1 MKAVIC
7 TKYGPPEVLK
17 LRDVEKPVPKDNEI
31 LIKVYATSV
40 TSGDTRIR
48 GLKVP
53 LSFWVPARI
62 ALGIKSPKINIL
74 GAELSGEIESIG
86 KDVKKFKIGDQ
97 VFAYPGHH
105 LGGYA
110 EYKCMEEDSAIAIKP
125 SKLTFEEAAAVSFG
139 GNTAL
144 HFLKQANIN
153 DGQKVLIYGASGSV
167 GTYAVQLAKYF
178 GAEVTGVCSTSNID
192 LVKSLGADIVID
204 YTKEDFSKNGKFYNV
219 IFDTVGKSTFS
230 DCMGSLLK
238 EGVYLQAVALP
249 PTSLQM
255 RWKSITSNMKLIG
268 GTAVPKAENLNFLRE
283 LIEIGKIK
291 PVIDRTYPIE
301 QIVEAHTYVDKGH
314 KKGNVV
320 IIMDHEKRI

>member
-17 LRDVEKPVPKDNEI
+17 LRDVEKPVPKDNEV
-31 LIKVYATSV
+31 LIKVHATSV

-48 GLKVP
+48 GFKVP
-53 LSFWVPARI
+53 ISFWVPARI

-86 KDVKKFKIGDQ
+86 KDIKKFKVGDP

-110 EYKCMEEDSAIAIKP
+110 EYKCIKEDSAIAIKP
-125 SKLTFEEAAAVSFG
+125 GNLSYEEAAVISFG

-144 HFLKQANIN
+144 HFLKQANIT

-192 LVKSLGADIVID
+192 LVKSLGADKVID
-204 YTKEDFSKNGKFYNV
+204 YTKEDFSKNGEIYNV
-219 IFDTVGKSTFS
+219 IFDTVGKSTFH
-230 DCMGSLLK
+230 DCIGSLQK
-238 EGVYLQAVALP
+238 EGAL
-249 PTSLQM
+249 SSS
-255 RWKSITSNMKLIG
+255 RCFTSNKS
-268 GTAVPKAENLNFLRE
+268 
-283 LIEIGKIK
+283 
-291 PVIDRTYPIE
+291 
-301 QIVEAHTYVDKGH
+301 
-314 KKGNVV
+314 
-320 IIMDHEKRI
+320 